1 MGGVPSRDGSRRPWN
16 AQVAWHTIAAVRVLV
31 LWRRCYVIPDEEDAR
46 WVEQETDKLRGCE
59 GVLGLMLHRV
69 ESAAVRHPRQWE
81 WCLELEVADGA
92 ANAVVRDPVCAEF
105 LADLRLL
112 GTGPAVL
119 ALAAAS

>member
-1 MGGVPSRDGSRRPWN
+1 MERPGR
-16 AQVAWHTIAAVRVLV
+16 VAHDWPVRVLV
-31 LWRRCYVIPDEEDAR
+31 LWRRCAVISDEEDAC
-46 WVEQETDKLRGCE
+46 WVERETDKLAALD
-59 GVLGLMLHRV
+59 GVVDLAVHRV
-69 ESAAVRHPRQWE
+69 ESAAVRHPRMWD

-112 GTGPAVL
+112 GTRPAVL

>member
-1 MGGVPSRDGSRRPWN
+1 MG
-16 AQVAWHTIAAVRVLV
+16 AVRVLV
-31 LWRRCYVIPDEEDAR
+31 LWRRCYVSSDEEDAR
-46 WVEQETDKLRGCE
+46 WVEQQTDKLRGCE

-92 ANAVVRDPVCAEF
+92 ANSVVRDPVCAEF

-112 GTGPAVL
+112 GTRPAVC